1 MRLDKCTC
9 FMYIDGMNT
18 ISCTAV
24 RQSISQTIAT
34 VLNDRLPV
42 RVTNKRLGNVV
53 IMPEDD
59 FNSWQETVYL
69 LKSPANARRL
79 LAGIDALDRREGT
92 VTLNMEELEAVVAGR
107 GAAMP
112 N

>member
-1 MRLDKCTC
+1 
-9 FMYIDGMNT
+9 MYSIAMIT
-18 ISCTAV
+18 ISSTAA
-24 RQSISQTIAT
+24 RQSISKTIST

-42 RVTNKRLGNVV
+42 RITNKRLGSVI

-59 FNSWQETVYL
+59 FESWQETVYL

-79 LAGIDALDRREGT
+79 MEGIDELNHREGT
-92 VTLNMEELEAVVAGR
+92 VSVSMDELEAIAAGK
-107 GAAMP
+107 ASATA

>member
-1 MRLDKCTC
+1 
-9 FMYIDGMNT
+9 MNT
-18 ISCTAV
+18 ISCTAA
-24 RQSISQTIAT
+24 RQSISKTIST

-42 RVTNKRLGNVV
+42 RVTNKRLGSVI

-79 LAGIDALDRREGT
+79 LDGIDALNRREGT
-92 VTLNMEELEAVVAGR
+92 VSKSMEELEAIASGKVPASER
-107 GAAMP
+107 
-112 N
+112 

>member
-1 MRLDKCTC
+1 
-9 FMYIDGMNT
+9 MNT
-18 ISCTAV
+18 ISCTAA
-24 RQSISQTIAT
+24 RQSISKTIST

-42 RVTNKRLGNVV
+42 RVTNKRLGSVI

-79 LAGIDALDRREGT
+79 MEGVEALNSREGT
-92 VTLNMEELEAVVAGR
+92 ITKSMDELEAIASGKICDSSR
-107 GAAMP
+107 
-112 N
+112 